1 MAVWINNRQRRVAL
15 NTPLVKKQALRM
27 MAYLGCSDNE
37 LSVVFVHDERM
48 QSLNRTYRC
57 KDRPTNVLAFPQSPT
72 YEGEPQTLLL
82 GDVVISLPTAAREAF
97 ELSQTLEERVVFLL
111 AHGLLHLLGY
121 DHEQSAAQRRR
132 MECREQDI
140 LLHLKDSRHQQ
151 SAVSPDSDQDLPC
164 HEHARFVPP
173 AS

>member
-1 MAVWINNRQRRVAL
+1 MAVWINNRQRGVAL
-15 NTPLVKKQALRM
+15 NTPFVKKQALRM
-27 MAYLGCSDNE
+27 MAYLGCSENE
-37 LSVVFVHDERM
+37 LSVVFVHDGRM
-48 QSLNRTYRC
+48 QSLNRAYRS
-57 KDRPTNVLAFPQSPT
+57 KDRPTNVLAFPQCPT

-132 MECREQDI
+132 MECRERDI
-140 LLHLKDSRHQQ
+140 LSHLKGQ
-151 SAVSPDSDQDLPC
+151 
-164 HEHARFVPP
+164 P
-173 AS
+173 ASTERCQP

>member
-1 MAVWINNRQRRVAL
+1 MAVWINNRQRRVVL
-15 NTPLVKKQALRM
+15 DTPFVKKQALRM
-27 MAYLGCSDNE
+27 MAYLGCSENE
-37 LSVVFVHDERM
+37 LSIVFVHDEGMR
-48 QSLNRTYRC
+48 SLNRAYRC
-57 KDRPTNVLAFPQSPT
+57 KDRPTNVLAFPQCPT

-121 DHEQSAAQRRR
+121 DHEQRADQRRR

-140 LLHLKDSRHQQ
+140 LSHLKGQ
-151 SAVSPDSDQDLPC
+151 
-164 HEHARFVPP
+164 P
-173 AS
+173 ASTERCQPRP

>member
-15 NTPLVKKQALRM
+15 DTPFVKKQALRM
-27 MAYLGCSDNE
+27 MAYLGCSENE
-37 LSVVFVHDERM
+37 LSVVFVNDERM

-57 KDRPTNVLAFPQSPT
+57 KDRPTNVLAFPQCPT

-97 ELSQTLEERVVFLL
+97 ELSQPLEERVVFLL

-121 DHEQSAAQRRR
+121 DHERSAAQRRR
-132 MECREQDI
+132 MERREKDI
-140 LLHLKDSRHQQ
+140 FSHLKGQAASIKR
-151 SAVSPDSDQDLPC
+151 C
-164 HEHARFVPP
+164 PP
-173 AS
+173 RP